1 MSQTAPRNELFETLP
16 VPAALRQMIVPAAI
30 SQIIVLIYNMA
41 DTFFIGR
48 TNNPYMLAGASLILP
63 VFNMLLCLASLA
75 GIGGGTLISRLLG
88 TGEDAEAR
96 KVSAFSFYLAI
107 ALSLLFSVGLGLFM
121 DPALRFL
128 GAKDTFLLYARQYSF
143 CVIVLGAVPT
153 VLSNVLAHLVRS
165 VGLSRE
171 AGFGITLGAVLN
183 ILLDPV
189 FMVLILPDGQQV
201 LGVGIATLLSNCVAC
216 GYFLRILRRIRNT
229 TVLTA
234 DFRLGLPR
242 GKNMAAVFGVG
253 IPSAV
258 ASLLFDLDYVV
269 IDKLMVA
276 YSEVALAAIGI
287 VLKVERLPLNVGIG
301 ICQGMV
307 PLVAYNCAAG
317 NEKRMNRVIRLSLGC
332 GLAVAAGSILLYELF
347 TPWIVRVFISD
358 AATLQLAEVFL
369 RIRILATPLM
379 FLSFFTVYIFQ
390 GFGNG
395 RISLFLGVMRWAV
408 FNIPMLFLLDHLVGM
423 YGIVWSQICADVL
436 TVALSVYI
444 YRTRRPVFDEAGQPP
459 RRP

>member
-1 MSQTAPRNELFETLP
+1 MAQAVSRNELFETLP
-16 VPAALRQMIVPAAI
+16 VPVALRRMIVPAAI

-41 DTFFIGR
+41 DTFYIGR

-63 VFNMLLCLASLA
+63 VFNMLLCLSSLA

-88 TGEDAEAR
+88 AGQQAEAR
-96 KVSAFSFYLAI
+96 KVSAFSFWLAV
-107 ALSLLFSVGLGLFM
+107 ALSLAFSVGLGVGM
-121 DPALRFL
+121 TPALTFL
-128 GAKDTFLLYARQYSF
+128 GAGENIFLYARQYAF

-165 VGLSRE
+165 VGMSRE

-183 ILLDPV
+183 IALDPV
-189 FMVLILPDGQQV
+189 FMYLLLPDGQQG
-201 LGVGIATLLSNCVAC
+201 LGVGVATLLSNCVAC
-216 GYFLRILRRIRNT
+216 GYFLVVLWRIRQT
-229 TVLTA
+229 SVLTP
-234 DFRLGLPR
+234 DPRTGLPQPR
-242 GKNMAAVFGVG
+242 NMAAVFGVG
-253 IPSAV
+253 VPSAV

-269 IDKLMVA
+269 IDKLMVG

-317 NEKRMNRVIRLSLGC
+317 NAPRMNRVIRLSVAT
-332 GLAVAAGSILLYELF
+332 GLVVAAASIILYELF

-358 AATLQLAEVFL
+358 GATVALATDFL
-369 RIRILATPLM
+369 RVRILATPLM

-395 RISLFLGVMRWAV
+395 RISLFLGVVRWAV
-408 FNIPMLFLLDHLVGM
+408 FNIPMLYLLNTLVGM
-423 YGIVWSQICADVL
+423 YGIVWTPAVGDTITVL
-436 TVALSVYI
+436 LSVYI
-444 YRTRRPVFDEAGQPP
+444 YRTRRPDLA
-459 RRP
+459 R

>member
-1 MSQTAPRNELFETLP
+1 MKVAMEKNELFESLP
-16 VPAALRQMIVPAAI
+16 VPVALRRMILPAAV

-41 DTFFIGR
+41 DTFYIGR

-63 VFNMLLCLASLA
+63 VFNMLLCLSSLA
-75 GIGGGTLISRLLG
+75 GIGGGTLLSRLLG
-88 TGEDAEAR
+88 TGEEEEAR
-96 KVSAFSFYLAI
+96 RVSAFSFWLAV
-107 ALSLLFSVGLGLFM
+107 ALSLAFSLGLGLFM
-121 DPALRFL
+121 GPALRFL
-128 GAKDTFLLYARQYSF
+128 GAGEKIFLYARQYSF

-153 VLSNVLAHLVRS
+153 VLSNVLANLVRS
-165 VGLSRE
+165 IGFSRE

-183 ILLDPV
+183 IALDPV
-189 FMVLILPDGQQV
+189 FMYLILPDGQQV
-201 LGVGIATLLSNCVAC
+201 LGVGIATLLSNCIAC
-216 GYFLRILRRIRNT
+216 GYFFCILWRLRGRS
-229 TVLTA
+229 VLTA
-234 DFRLGLPR
+234 NPGVGLPQR
-242 GKNMAAVFGVG
+242 RNIAAVFGVG

-276 YSEVALAAIGI
+276 YDEVALAAIGI

-307 PLVAYNCAAG
+307 PLVAYNCASG
-317 NEKRMNRVIRLSLGC
+317 NRKRMDRVIHLSLAT
-332 GLAVAAGSILLYELF
+332 GLAVAAGSILLYQLF
-347 TPWIVRVFISD
+347 TPWIVRAFISD
-358 AATLQLAEVFL
+358 SATVALAETFL

-408 FNIPMLFLLDHLVGM
+408 FNIPMLYLLNHLVGM
-423 YGIVWSQICADVL
+423 YGIVWSQIAADIL
-436 TVALSVYI
+436 TVSLSAWVYA
-444 YRTRRPVFDEAGQPP
+444 TRRPRNF
-459 RRP
+459 

>member
-1 MSQTAPRNELFETLP
+1 MEKNELFESLP
-16 VPAALRQMIVPAAI
+16 VPVALRRMILPAAV

-41 DTFFIGR
+41 DTFYIGR

-63 VFNMLLCLASLA
+63 VFNMLLCLSSLA
-75 GIGGGTLISRLLG
+75 GIGGGTLLSRLLG
-88 TGEDAEAR
+88 TGEEEEAR
-96 KVSAFSFYLAI
+96 RVSAFSFWLAV
-107 ALSLLFSVGLGLFM
+107 ALSLAFSLGLGLFM
-121 DPALRFL
+121 GPALRFL
-128 GAKDTFLLYARQYSF
+128 GAGEKIFLYAQQYSF

-153 VLSNVLAHLVRS
+153 VLSNVLANLVRS
-165 VGLSRE
+165 IGFSKE

-183 ILLDPV
+183 IALDPV
-189 FMVLILPDGQQV
+189 FMYLILPDGQQV
-201 LGVGIATLLSNCVAC
+201 LGVGIATLLSNCIAC
-216 GYFLRILRRIRNT
+216 GYFFCILWRLRGRS
-229 TVLTA
+229 VLTA
-234 DFRLGLPR
+234 NPGVGLPQR
-242 GKNMAAVFGVG
+242 RNIAAVFGVG

-276 YSEVALAAIGI
+276 YNEVALAAIGI
-287 VLKVERLPLNVGIG
+287 VLKVERLPLNTGIG

-317 NEKRMNRVIRLSLGC
+317 NRKRMDRVIHLSLAT
-332 GLAVAAGSILLYELF
+332 GLAVAAGSILLYQLF
-347 TPWIVRVFISD
+347 TPWIVRAFISD
-358 AATLQLAEVFL
+358 AATVALAETFL

-408 FNIPMLFLLDHLVGM
+408 FNIPMLYLLNHLVGM
-423 YGIVWSQICADVL
+423 YGIVWSQIAADIL
-436 TVALSVYI
+436 TVSLSAWVYA
-444 YRTRRPVFDEAGQPP
+444 TRRPRNF
-459 RRP
+459 

>member
-1 MSQTAPRNELFETLP
+1 MKVAMEKNELFESLP
-16 VPAALRQMIVPAAI
+16 VPVALRRMILPAAV

-41 DTFFIGR
+41 DTFYIGR

-63 VFNMLLCLASLA
+63 VFNMLLCLSSLA
-75 GIGGGTLISRLLG
+75 GIGGGTLLSRLLG
-88 TGEDAEAR
+88 TGEEEEAR
-96 KVSAFSFYLAI
+96 RVSAFSFWLAVG
-107 ALSLLFSVGLGLFM
+107 LSLAFSLGLGLFM
-121 DPALRFL
+121 GPALRFL
-128 GAKDTFLLYARQYSF
+128 GAGEKIFLYARQYSF

-153 VLSNVLAHLVRS
+153 VLSNVLANLVRS
-165 VGLSRE
+165 IGFSKE

-189 FMVLILPDGQQV
+189 FMYLILPDGQQV
-201 LGVGIATLLSNCVAC
+201 LGVGIATLLSNCIAC
-216 GYFLRILRRIRNT
+216 GYFFCILWRLRGRS
-229 TVLTA
+229 VLTA
-234 DFRLGLPR
+234 NPGVGLPQR
-242 GKNMAAVFGVG
+242 RNIAAVFGVG

-276 YSEVALAAIGI
+276 YNEVALAAIGI

-317 NEKRMNRVIRLSLGC
+317 NRKRMDRVIHLSLAT
-332 GLAVAAGSILLYELF
+332 GLAVAAGSILLYQLF
-347 TPWIVRVFISD
+347 TPWIVRAFISD
-358 AATLQLAEVFL
+358 SATVALAETFL

-408 FNIPMLFLLDHLVGM
+408 FNIPMLYLLNHLVGM
-423 YGIVWSQICADVL
+423 YGIVWSQIAADIL
-436 TVALSVYI
+436 TVSLSAWVYA
-444 YRTRRPVFDEAGQPP
+444 TRRPRNF
-459 RRP
+459 